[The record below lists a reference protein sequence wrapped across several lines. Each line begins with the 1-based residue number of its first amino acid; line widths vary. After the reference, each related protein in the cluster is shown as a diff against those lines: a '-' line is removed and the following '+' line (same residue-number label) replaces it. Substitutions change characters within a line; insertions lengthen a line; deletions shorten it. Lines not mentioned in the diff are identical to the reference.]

1 MFFVLFLNRYID
13 VYFFTQQH
21 KKIACARI
29 ERESILISITTL
41 FFYIP
46 LCMSQ
51 EFSPTQI
58 ATENVDANTVRSLF
72 KLEGQFLHKH
82 TLATQE
88 YNKALSIAEN
98 IDDREETS
106 VPYRRNAVYAA
117 SLLTIAS
124 LRGAQIA

>member
-1 MFFVLFLNRYID
+1 
-13 VYFFTQQH
+13 
-21 KKIACARI
+21 
-29 ERESILISITTL
+29 
-41 FFYIP
+41 
-46 LCMSQ
+46 MSQ

>member
-1 MFFVLFLNRYID
+1 
-13 VYFFTQQH
+13 
-21 KKIACARI
+21 
-29 ERESILISITTL
+29 
-41 FFYIP
+41 
-46 LCMSQ
+46 MSQ
-51 EFSPTQI
+51 EFSPRIQQTP
-58 ATENVDANTVRSLF
+58 TEAVDTSIVKGLL
-72 KLEGQFLHKH
+72 KLEGKFLQKH

-88 YNKALSIAEN
+88 YDRALQVAED